1 MGITTNSNKTMES
14 NGSNHSLK
22 LLTKST
28 TNTGARG
35 KRRWIKGQSKPN
47 NKFPKINTYMNKFQ
61 GANTD
66 LKGKVFIK
74 VTIQATKYD
83 EAYKV
88 IILYIG
94 NKYNNKVYKVF
105 KTKDTFKGMNLI
117 KKPVT
122 LKITNIFKVP
132 SIGENGVLR
141 VLDRDSK
148 DFVEYQITLKNI

>member
-1 MGITTNSNKTMES
+1 
-14 NGSNHSLK
+14 
-22 LLTKST
+22 
-28 TNTGARG
+28 
-35 KRRWIKGQSKPN
+35 
-47 NKFPKINTYMNKFQ
+47 MNKFQ